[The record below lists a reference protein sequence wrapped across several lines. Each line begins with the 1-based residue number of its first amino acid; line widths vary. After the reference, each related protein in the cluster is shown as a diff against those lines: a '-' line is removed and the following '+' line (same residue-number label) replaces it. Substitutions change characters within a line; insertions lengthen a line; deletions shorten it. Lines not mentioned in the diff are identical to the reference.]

1 MAYQSIGIGSSANDG
16 TGDTLRVGADK
27 VNDNFVELYT
37 KLGNGSALSNLTF
50 PTGTDT
56 IVGRATTDTLTNKT
70 LTTPTIASITNG
82 GTVTIPS
89 GADTLVARTSTD
101 TLTNKTLTTPIVNA
115 GVQLKNGATSAGFVE
130 FFEDSDNGTNKV
142 TLIGPASTADVT
154 VTLPSTAGTVALTS
168 DITVTASSTTTFTN
182 KTLTSPIFG
191 GTTTTASGNLLIDPA
206 TQIVEVRG
214 DGSSVEGQIQ
224 LNCHVN
230 SHGQKITA
238 ADHSVNATNTLTL
251 PGGSTIGNAD
261 ATLVSDTGT
270 QTITNKTLTNPTI
283 NAATFSGILNGAIIG
298 GVNAA
303 AGGGSSVALSVTTLI
318 SEITTTGAQAFSLA
332 NGTAGQVKIIT
343 MVVDG
348 GDATLTP
355 ATLSGGTTIVFND
368 AGDSVILVYHNTLGW
383 KAIMNNGTTI
393 S

>member
-101 TLTNKTLTTPIVNA
+101 TLTNKSLTAPVLTGSSSAA
-115 GVQLKNGATSAGFVE
+115 GSILFK
-130 FFEDSDNGTNKV
+130 EDTDNGTNAV

-168 DITVTASSTTTFTN
+168 DITVTATSTTTFTN
-182 KTLTSPIFG
+182 KTLTSPVFG
-191 GTTTTASGNLLIDPA
+191 GTTTTASGNLVIDPA
-206 TQIVEVRG
+206 TKIVEVRG
-214 DGSSVEGQIQ
+214 GGTVEGQIV
-224 LNCHVN
+224 LNCRDN
-230 SHGQKITA
+230 SHGQTLKAQPHTVGI
-238 ADHSVNATNTLTL
+238 TNTMLL
-251 PGGSTIGNAD
+251 PIGASS
-261 ATLVSDTGT
+261 TLVSLISADTL
-270 QTITNKTLTNPTI
+270 TNKTLTNPTI
-283 NAATFSGILNGAIIG
+283 NAATFSGILDGAIIG

-303 AGGGSSVALSVTTLI
+303 SGGGSSVALSVTTLI

>member
-1 MAYQSIGIGSSANDG
+1 MAYQAIGIGSSANDG

-37 KLGNGSALSNLTF
+37 KLGNGSTLSNLTF

-70 LTTPTIASITNG
+70 LTSPVLNASVI
-82 GTVTIPS
+82 
-89 GADTLVARTSTD
+89 
-101 TLTNKTLTTPIVNA
+101 
-115 GVQLKNGATSAGFVE
+115 
-130 FFEDSDNGTNKV
+130 
-142 TLIGPASTADVT
+142 
-154 VTLPSTAGTVALTS
+154 
-168 DITVTASSTTTFTN
+168 
-182 KTLTSPIFG
+182 G
-191 GTTTTASGNLLIDPA
+191 GTTTTASGNLIVDPA

-251 PGGSTIGNAD
+251 PGGSTIGNAN
-261 ATLVSDTGT
+261 ATLLSDTGT
-270 QTITNKTLTNPTI
+270 QTVTNKTIALGSNTVSGTTAQFNTALSDGSFTTLAGTETLTNKTLTNPTI
-283 NAATFSGILNGAIIG
+283 NAATFSGVLAGAIIG
-298 GVNAA
+298 GVDAA
-303 AGGGSSVALSVTTLI
+303 TGGGSSVALSATTLI
-318 SEITTTGAQAFSLA
+318 SEITTSGAQAFSLV
-332 NGTAGQVKIIT
+332 NGTAGQIKIIT

-355 ATLSGGTTIVFND
+355 ATLHGGSTIVFND
-368 AGDSVILVYHNTLGW
+368 VGDSVILVYHNTIGW
-383 KAIMNNGTTI
+383 KAIVNNGTTI

>member
-1 MAYQSIGIGSSANDG
+1 M
-16 TGDTLRVGADK
+16 
-27 VNDNFVELYT
+27 
-37 KLGNGSALSNLTF
+37 
-50 PTGTDT
+50 
-56 IVGRATTDTLTNKT
+56 
-70 LTTPTIASITNG
+70 
-82 GTVTIPS
+82 
-89 GADTLVARTSTD
+89 
-101 TLTNKTLTTPIVNA
+101 
-115 GVQLKNGATSAGFVE
+115 
-130 FFEDSDNGTNKV
+130 
-142 TLIGPASTADVT
+142 
-154 VTLPSTAGTVALTS
+154 
-168 DITVTASSTTTFTN
+168 
-182 KTLTSPIFG
+182 
-191 GTTTTASGNLLIDPA
+191 
-206 TQIVEVRG
+206 
-214 DGSSVEGQIQ
+214 
-224 LNCHVN
+224 
-230 SHGQKITA
+230 
-238 ADHSVNATNTLTL
+238 
-251 PGGSTIGNAD
+251 PGGNVIGNAD

-303 AGGGSSVALSVTTLI
+303 SGGGSSVALSVTTLI

>member
-101 TLTNKTLTTPIVNA
+101 TLTNKTLTAPVLTGSSSAA
-115 GVQLKNGATSAGFVE
+115 GSILFK
-130 FFEDSDNGTNKV
+130 EDTDNGTNAV

-168 DITVTASSTTTFTN
+168 DITVTATSTTTFTN

-191 GTTTTASGNLLIDPA
+191 GTSTTASGNLVIDPA
-206 TQIVEVRG
+206 TKIVEVRG
-214 DGSSVEGQIQ
+214 GGSVEGQIV
-224 LNCHVN
+224 LNCRAN
-230 SHGQKITA
+230 SHGQTLKA
-238 ADHSVNATNTLTL
+238 QPHSAGITNTMLL
-251 PGGSTIGNAD
+251 PIGASS
-261 ATLVSDTGT
+261 TLVSLISADTL
-270 QTITNKTLTNPTI
+270 TNKTLTNPTI
-283 NAATFSGILNGAIIG
+283 NAATFSGILGGAIIG

-303 AGGGSSVALSVTTLI
+303 SGAGSSVALSVTTLI

>member
-101 TLTNKTLTTPIVNA
+101 TLTNKTLTTPVVNA

-168 DITVTASSTTTFTN
+168 DITVTATSTTTFTN

-191 GTTTTASGNLLIDPA
+191 GTSTTASGNLVIDPA
-206 TQIVEVRG
+206 TKIVEVRG
-214 DGSSVEGQIQ
+214 GGTVEGQIV
-224 LNCHVN
+224 LNCRDN
-230 SHGQKITA
+230 SHGQTLKA
-238 ADHSVNATNTLTL
+238 QPHSAGITNTMLL
-251 PGGSTIGNAD
+251 PIGASS
-261 ATLVSDTGT
+261 TLVSLISADTL
-270 QTITNKTLTNPTI
+270 TNKTLTNPTI

-303 AGGGSSVALSVTTLI
+303 SGAGSSVALSVTTLI

>member
-115 GVQLKNGATSAGFVE
+115 GIQLKNGATSAGFVE

-168 DITVTASSTTTFTN
+168 DITVTATSTTTFTN
-182 KTLTSPIFG
+182 KTLTAPVLG
-191 GTTTTASGNLLIDPA
+191 GTTTTASGNLIVDPA
-206 TQIVEVRG
+206 TKIVEVRG
-214 DGSSVEGQIQ
+214 GGSVEGQIV
-224 LNCHVN
+224 LNCRDN
-230 SHGQKITA
+230 SHGQTLKA
-238 ADHSVNATNTLTL
+238 QPHSAGITNTMLL
-251 PGGSTIGNAD
+251 PIGASS
-261 ATLVSDTGT
+261 TLVSLISADTL
-270 QTITNKTLTNPTI
+270 TNKTLTNPTI
-283 NAATFSGILNGAIIG
+283 NAATFSGILGGAIIG

-303 AGGGSSVALSVTTLI
+303 SGAGSSVALSVTTLI

>member
-168 DITVTASSTTTFTN
+168 DITVTATSTTTFTN
-182 KTLTSPIFG
+182 KTLTSPVFG
-191 GTTTTASGNLLIDPA
+191 GTTTTASGNLVIDPA
-206 TQIVEVRG
+206 TKIVEVRG
-214 DGSSVEGQIQ
+214 GGAVEGQIV
-224 LNCHVN
+224 LNCRDN
-230 SHGQKITA
+230 SHGQTLKAQPHTA
-238 ADHSVNATNTLTL
+238 GITNTMLL
-251 PGGSTIGNAD
+251 PIGASS
-261 ATLVSDTGT
+261 TLVSLISADTL
-270 QTITNKTLTNPTI
+270 TNKTLTNPTI
-283 NAATFSGILNGAIIG
+283 NAATFSGILDGAIIG

-303 AGGGSSVALSVTTLI
+303 SGGGSSVALSVTTLI